1 MRVITRIAAR
11 FLALFVLAAVL
22 VLMAGSSGSMPAHPQ
37 LVSNPPSCC

>member
-1 MRVITRIAAR
+1 MRVIRRIAAR

-22 VLMAGSSGSMPAHPQ
+22 VLIGGVGAPAHPQ